1 MLIAPIY
8 RQGNQG
14 QKGLPRGKPDSEAG
28 GAWAA
33 HLCPKVTTPGST
45 PSCPSALPA
54 CPLCLRPRILLVN
67 WPEAQA
73 EILWGNN
80 SISMWV
86 QTQPVLP
93 LSV

>member
-14 QKGLPRGKPDSEAG
+14 QKGLPHGKPDSEAG
-28 GAWAA
+28 GARAA

-45 PSCPSALPA
+45 PS